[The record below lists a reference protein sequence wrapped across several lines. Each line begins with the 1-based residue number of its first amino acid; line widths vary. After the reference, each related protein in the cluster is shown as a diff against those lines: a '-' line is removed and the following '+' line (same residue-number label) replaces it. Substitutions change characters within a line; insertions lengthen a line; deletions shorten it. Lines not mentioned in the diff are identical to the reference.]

1 VVRKITTRTVSA
13 SELNPDDEIVLK
25 LSRSVSN
32 ELINLLEDPQA
43 KKDFKE
49 VYGKVS
55 LSRDAGAGRGG
66 GKLQRDALCTR
77 GKSDKTP
84 LSNRNLRW
92 HPLVVSAILP
102 EFAAPIHEIRVETLQ
117 ASPTLVFVIEDDYGV
132 LQSFP
137 ARDVHKLPKTYAATQ
152 EHWEAVSG
160 YLKDWSLEDW
170 SPNRCLISAME
181 YCSWE
186 DAFESYA
193 SLALATIVEVY
204 DVDYDQARSAVL
216 SVMEGFNTAPQLKAL
231 AFPTS
236 NFPKSRIDLTAC
248 PLCKKPFSE
257 NLSDFRYADRL
268 VNWQP
273 AWQSSKR
280 REGEDNSLQ
289 VMHVKPLNELVS
301 NHNAANVR
309 FGHRW
314 CNVSMS
320 DHTVDETVNFFAFV
334 ASQHESKD
342 LKTKGNN

>member
-1 VVRKITTRTVSA
+1 MTTRTVSA
-13 SELNPDDEIVLK
+13 KELNPDDEIVLE
-25 LSRSVSN
+25 LCQTVSN
-32 ELINLLEDPQA
+32 ELLNLLEDPQA

-55 LSRDAGAGRGG
+55 LSRDAGAGLGG

-92 HPLVVSAILP
+92 HPLVVSANLP
-102 EFAAPIHEIRVETLQ
+102 EFASPIHEIRVEERGPSSTLI
-117 ASPTLVFVIEDDYGV
+117 FVIEDDYGV

-137 ARDVHKLPKTYAATQ
+137 AREVHKLPKTYAATQ

-160 YLKDWSLEDW
+160 HLKNWSLDDWST
-170 SPNRCLISAME
+170 NRCLISAME

-186 DAFESYA
+186 NAFETYA
-193 SLALATIVEVY
+193 SLALATAVEVY
-204 DVDYDQARSAVL
+204 DVDYDLARKAVL
-216 SVMEGFNTAPQLKAL
+216 SVMEGFNKAPKLKASP
-231 AFPTS
+231 FPTG
-236 NFPKSRIDLTAC
+236 NFPKSKIDLTAC

-257 NLSDFRYADRL
+257 NLSDFRYGDRL
-268 VNWQP
+268 VTWQP
-273 AWQSSKR
+273 TWQSSKR

-289 VMHVKPLNELVS
+289 VMHVEPLNELVN

-314 CNVSMS
+314 CNVSMT
-320 DHTVDETVNFFAFV
+320 DHTLDETVNFFSFV
-334 ASQHESKD
+334 AGQHESQD
-342 LKTKGNN
+342 LKTEGKN